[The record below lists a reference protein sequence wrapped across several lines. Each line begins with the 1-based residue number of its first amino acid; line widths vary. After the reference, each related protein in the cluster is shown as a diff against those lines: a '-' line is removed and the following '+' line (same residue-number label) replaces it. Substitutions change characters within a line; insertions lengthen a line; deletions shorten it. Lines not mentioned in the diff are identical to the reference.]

1 MNSNDMEQQHSR
13 RNQPQCATGSSGSSI
28 SGAGGALSS
37 GINRRASANYVNNN
51 QTLQGGI
58 NNNEEEEEEM
68 SVTEREL
75 AEDAAWKRIQQNTF
89 TR

>member
-13 RNQPQCATGSSGSSI
+13 RNQPQCATGSSGSNI
-28 SGAGGALSS
+28 SGAGGALS
-37 GINRRASANYVNNN
+37 RRASANYVNNN

-58 NNNEEEEEEM
+58 NNNEEEEEM